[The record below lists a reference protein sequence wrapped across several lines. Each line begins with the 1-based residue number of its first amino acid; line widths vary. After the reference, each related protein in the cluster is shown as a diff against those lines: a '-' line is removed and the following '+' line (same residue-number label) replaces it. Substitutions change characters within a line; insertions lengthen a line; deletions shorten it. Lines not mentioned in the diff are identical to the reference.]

1 MRPGWLKGLGLQAN
15 YTYLDSASI
24 NVIPGQNVPLQNL
37 SRQSYNLI
45 GMYERGDVSGRIAYN
60 WRDKFVS
67 GVVNITGAAPSPFTP
82 KPIACWTRR

>member
-1 MRPGWLKGLGLQAN
+1 LGRQAN
-15 YTYLDSASI
+15 YTYIDSGSI

-37 SRQSYNLI
+37 YRQSYNLI

-60 WRDKFVS
+60 WRDKIVS

-82 KPIACWTRR
+82 KPIAGWTRR